1 MKEVMNFKY
10 NTFSTTG
17 YTNYSASMT
26 SVMSSEIKIISDGW
40 NECAE
45 IQLDEVGKYSVFEI
59 ANWFLKKSNMTHKKL
74 QKLCYYAQAWYY
86 ALKNKRLI
94 DSDFQAWS
102 HGPVSPALYER
113 FKSFGYDTIQLK
125 GEYNLSIVPEDVQ
138 FLEDVWETYGD
149 RTGNALELLTHR
161 ETPWIEARRGY
172 STNERCS
179 VVISPDT
186 MASYYKSI
194 YSGD

>member
-26 SVMSSEIKIISDGW
+26 SVISSEIKIISDDW
-40 NECAE
+40 NEFEE

-86 ALKNKRLI
+86 ALKNKRLV

-113 FKSFGYDTIQLK
+113 FKSFKFVRWY
-125 GEYNLSIVPEDVQ
+125 
-138 FLEDVWETYGD
+138 
-149 RTGNALELLTHR
+149 EL
-161 ETPWIEARRGY
+161 W
-172 STNERCS
+172 
-179 VVISPDT
+179 
-186 MASYYKSI
+186 SYRSR
-194 YSGD
+194 